1 MQQGPN
7 QPQGGFDPYFQQQQ
21 QMQWQQNGMPPQGMP
36 NAQWPQQG
44 QPNFQGQWP
53 QQPMTPVQQPGMP
66 NPQWQQPNPWQQGQ
80 PGFQGQWPNVPP
92 GMMQQSQFD
101 AYMQQMPQMP
111 TAQQPMEQPVQP
123 RKKRPRKKG
132 GSGGGWWKALLA
144 LVLVAG
150 VAAFFLKDF
159 FGKPQLNTAVVES
172 GSLGDNYVGDALI
185 VRNEVAYDDESV
197 QNIDFVAQE
206 GSLVTRG
213 DVICFVYSTGYSSKE
228 MNTLQDYRDQIK
240 NYQQTLLKSETAYDQ
255 KMTRLEGE
263 VLQRGLEVRSL
274 VQGARG
280 NLLNQEDVL
289 DAAITQRQ
297 NYFRSK
303 YSGDIR
309 LNRLYDDET
318 TQQQRI
324 DSWIKQKIAS
334 QDSIV
339 SFYTDGFEYALTP
352 SEYEKYTP
360 SQVRAMIN
368 GQRPETSTA
377 QRGRT
382 DLYRLVKPNNYAVLM
397 LVEDEMWNPVEGS
410 TLKLVL
416 EQFNDTVVQAQVR
429 SFTRSGGELLL
440 RLAVIGDVSD
450 VLYLRT
456 CRASLGEHVDCL
468 KVPQKALYE
477 KNGQTG
483 VVLVTTEN
491 QLFVPVKLL
500 RQEGG
505 YAYISP
511 AQTGTLISG
520 QTVRLF

>member
-7 QPQGGFDPYFQQQQ
+7 QPQGGFDPFFQQQSQ
-21 QMQWQQNGMPPQGMP
+21 PQWQQPVPPQPGMP
-36 NAQWPQQG
+36 NNGQWPQQPQPG
-44 QPNFQGQWP
+44 YPPQWPQQPMMPNQQPQWQQPNFQGQW
-53 QQPMTPVQQPGMP
+53 QQ
-66 NPQWQQPNPWQQGQ
+66 
-80 PGFQGQWPNVPP
+80 VPP
-92 GMMQQSQFD
+92 EMMQQQSQFD

-111 TAQQPMEQPVQP
+111 TAQQPMEQPAQP
-123 RKKRPRKKG
+123 RKKRRRRKTG
-132 GSGGGWWKALLA
+132 GGNGGWWKALIA
-144 LVLVAG
+144 VALVAG
-150 VAAFFLKDF
+150 VALFFLKDF
-159 FGKPQLNTAVVES
+159 IGKPKLNTAVVEN
-172 GSLGDNYVGDALI
+172 GTLGDEYVGDALI

-197 QNIDFVAQE
+197 QNIEFAAQE

-228 MNTLQDYRDQIK
+228 MTTLQDYRDQIK
-240 NYQQTLLKSETAYDQ
+240 EYQLTLLKSETAYDQ
-255 KMTRLEGE
+255 KMTRLESE
-263 VLQRGLEVRSL
+263 VLQRGLEVRRL
-274 VQGARG
+274 VQGSRG
-280 NLLNQEDVL
+280 NLLAQEEYL

-303 YSGDIR
+303 YSSDTR
-309 LNRLYDDET
+309 LNRLYDDEM

-324 DSWIKQKIAS
+324 DSWIKQKIAA

-360 SQVRAMIN
+360 AEVRAMIN
-368 GQRPETSTA
+368 GQRPATSTA

-397 LVEDEMWNPVEGS
+397 LVEDEMWNPVEGT

-416 EQFNDTVVQAQVR
+416 EQFTDTVVQAKVL
-429 SFTRSGGELLL
+429 SFTRSGGELLV
-440 RLAVIGDVSD
+440 RLAVVGDVSD

-468 KVPQKALYE
+468 KVPQRALYE

-483 VVLVTTEN
+483 VVLVTQEE
-491 QLFVPVKLL
+491 QVFVPVKLL

-511 AQTGTLISG
+511 VQTGTLVTG
-520 QTVRLF
+520 RTVRLF